1 MCGSYGSLLQVIS
14 TISICPTTPRLQTEE
29 TEIRGKIRNSISAEH
44 IVSLFVGA
52 VFAAIIIRC
61 LSMSDMKAG
70 IGCLGV
76 IVGSGISATASWLA
90 AKENRTQQW
99 RIAAID
105 KRLEVHQAA
114 YALCTRITAI
124 ARSGNIGEVVIEGE
138 KWRQDNCM
146 YLDATSRNAFKICL
160 FSVMHHGDLLDVPRP
175 RDEETN
181 KKIKENWQKKIKP
194 GRTQP
199 AGVAMPHLGD
209 REGQF

>member
-1 MCGSYGSLLQVIS
+1 
-14 TISICPTTPRLQTEE
+14 
-29 TEIRGKIRNSISAEH
+29 
-44 IVSLFVGA
+44 
-52 VFAAIIIRC
+52 
-61 LSMSDMKAG
+61 MKAE
-70 IGCLGV
+70 IGFLRV

-90 AKENRTQQW
+90 AKENRKQQW

-105 KRLEVHQAA
+105 KRLEVHQPA
-114 YALCTRITAI
+114 YALCTRIAAI
-124 ARSGNIGEVVIEGE
+124 AWSGNIGEVVIEGE

-181 KKIKENWQKKIKP
+181 KKIKENWQKKMKP

-199 AGVAMPHLGD
+199 ADVTMPHLGIGKGSF
-209 REGQF
+209 EHISEQG